1 MNFYWQTFLKDLR
14 IATSYKLQFTFSI
27 FSIFISIF
35 FIFIF
40 SSLFESSSN
49 QILDKYGGSYF
60 NFLFVGFITAEITFL
75 FLNTMPNKVREY
87 QMTGVFEEL
96 IMSGRKEIEVILSS
110 LLYPIIFQIFRL
122 FCYLL
127 ALLLANIDLTFIS
140 GMGFATFFA
149 ALFFSFSMIGISLLS
164 TAITITYKSPGII
177 NRIYL
182 SVTSIISGVAFPVEL
197 LPKFLEIIG
206 EVLPTTQFLTI
217 VRNDSISLNE
227 GIFTYSENL
236 IFLSVIAVILLIFG
250 SFTLRKA
257 IEVAKKNGSL
267 LLY

>member
-1 MNFYWQTFLKDLR
+1 
-14 IATSYKLQFTFSI
+14 
-27 FSIFISIF
+27 
-35 FIFIF
+35 
-40 SSLFESSSN
+40 
-49 QILDKYGGSYF
+49 
-60 NFLFVGFITAEITFL
+60 
-75 FLNTMPNKVREY
+75 
-87 QMTGVFEEL
+87 
-96 IMSGRKEIEVILSS
+96 
-110 LLYPIIFQIFRL
+110 
-122 FCYLL
+122 
-127 ALLLANIDLTFIS
+127 
-140 GMGFATFFA
+140 
-149 ALFFSFSMIGISLLS
+149 MIGISLLS

-206 EVLPTTQFLTI
+206 QVLPTTQFLTI

>member
-1 MNFYWQTFLKDLR
+1 
-14 IATSYKLQFTFSI
+14 
-27 FSIFISIF
+27 
-35 FIFIF
+35 
-40 SSLFESSSN
+40 
-49 QILDKYGGSYF
+49 
-60 NFLFVGFITAEITFL
+60 
-75 FLNTMPNKVREY
+75 
-87 QMTGVFEEL
+87 MTGVFEEL